1 MAVLGGTEYHL
12 RCSTN
17 NDPWAS
23 LEFTACADYTAG
35 DLLLLEDTVGVIIN
49 TAATDDTAVLNY
61 QAAKIIVPCVEVTS
75 GNLAQMSVG
84 CKVYADITNNEVTS
98 DADGGANHPCGIV
111 LVTPSVGDETIEIHL
126 MGALG
131 IVA

>member
-1 MAVLGGTEYHL
+1 MALGGTNYHL

-23 LEFTACADYTAG
+23 LEFTAGEAYTAG
-35 DLLLLEDTVGVIIN
+35 QMIRLEDTVGVIIE
-49 TAATDDTAVLNY
+49 TVADTYQAVLNY
-61 QAAKIIVPCVEVTS
+61 HAAKIIVPCVEITS
-75 GNLAQMSVG
+75 GNLADFAVG
-84 CKVYADITNNEVTS
+84 SKVYFDVTDAEVNAT
-98 DADGGANHPCGIV
+98 AAGNYLCGIV

-126 MGALG
+126 IGTLG

>member
-1 MAVLGGTEYHL
+1 MALGGTNYHL

-23 LEFTACADYTAG
+23 LEFTAAANFTAG
-35 DLLLLEDTVGVIIN
+35 DLYLLEDTVGVIIN
-49 TAATDDTAVLNY
+49 TVVSGDTAVLNY
-61 QAAKIIVPCVEVTS
+61 QAAKIVVPCVEVTS
-75 GNLAQMSVG
+75 GNLGNMSVG
-84 CKVYADITNNEVTS
+84 CKVYADIVNNEVTS
-98 DADGGANHPCGIV
+98 VAGTLHLCGIV

-126 MGALG
+126 MGELG